1 LRKTWAVA
9 KREFAAFVRTKA
21 FVFGTL
27 FGPLV
32 LLVILALPVL
42 FSSGSG
48 GIREIAVV
56 SDPGSPL
63 GEEVASRLGPASA
76 SGVEG
81 GLEVEVVH
89 AAPEE
94 SEAARTRLRRLVA
107 ADSIDG
113 YVVLPHDLE
122 AGEMVRY
129 EGRTVTAF
137 GDIERIRTAVENA
150 IQVRRLIDAG
160 VDPEVVSDALAPVAF
175 EIRAIAEEEV
185 TGGTPD
191 SIFGLAYFLSFATYM
206 VVLLY
211 GIAVLRGVQE
221 EKDQRVVEILLSSL
235 RPRQLMQGKVLGIA
249 AAGLLQVSVWVI
261 FAGAALAW
269 APDVAAWLGVR
280 PLDLPP
286 VSAAFALVYLF
297 FFLGGY
303 LLYAALYAALGAIAT
318 SSQEANQ
325 LQYPALLP
333 LMIAFFA
340 VFAVIQNPDGT
351 LAVAG
356 SLIPFTSPLIFPVRW
371 LIAPVPWSQT
381 ALAMALLASG
391 VVVILWLAGAVF
403 RVTILATGSRP
414 SWRQIARWMRAS

>member
-1 LRKTWAVA
+1 LRKTWAIA
-9 KREFAAFVRTKA
+9 KREFVAFVHTKA
-21 FVFGTL
+21 FVLGTL
-27 FGPLV
+27 FGPLI

-42 FSSGSG
+42 FSSGG
-48 GIREIAVV
+48 DGIRDIAVV
-56 SDPGSPL
+56 ADPGSPL
-63 GEEVASRLGPASA
+63 GEEVATRLGPARG
-76 SGVEG
+76 SG
-81 GLEVEVVH
+81 LTVEVIH
-89 AAPEE
+89 ARPEE
-94 SEAARTRLRRLVA
+94 SESARARLRRLVT

-113 YVVLPHDLE
+113 YVVLPHDLD

-137 GDIERIRTAVENA
+137 SEIERIRIAVQNA
-150 IQVRRLIDAG
+150 IQMQRLVEAG
-160 VDPEVVSDALAPVAF
+160 VDPEVVDRALAPVAF
-175 EIRAIAEEEV
+175 EIRAIADEEQA
-185 TGGTPD
+185 GGTPD

-206 VVLLY
+206 VILLY

-221 EKDQRVVEILLSSL
+221 EKDQKVVEILLSSL
-235 RPRQLMQGKVLGIA
+235 RPRQLMEGKVLGIA
-249 AAGLLQVSVWVI
+249 AAGLLQVSVWVV
-261 FAGAALAW
+261 FAAAALAW

-286 VSAAFALVYLF
+286 VSPGFALVYLF

-325 LQYPALLP
+325 LQYPALVP

-340 VFAVIQNPDGT
+340 VFAVIQDPEST

-371 LIAPVPWSQT
+371 LIAPVPWPQT
-381 ALAMALLASG
+381 ALAMALLATG
-391 VVVILWLAGAVF
+391 VVAILWLAGAIF

-414 SWRQIARWMRAS
+414 SWRQIARWMRTA